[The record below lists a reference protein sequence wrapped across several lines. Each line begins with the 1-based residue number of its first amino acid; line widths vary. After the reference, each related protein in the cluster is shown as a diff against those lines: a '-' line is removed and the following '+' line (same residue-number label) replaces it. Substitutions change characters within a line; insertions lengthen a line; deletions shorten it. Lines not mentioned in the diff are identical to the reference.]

1 MLEIN
6 VIGNLRH
13 TYISIIIA
21 LIVLNKHIN
30 SEEKTPAILRV
41 TIAVIPK
48 GHKFKVDSPDFQNC
62 RQIPPITTNS
72 VNIVRSPLVGQLTH
86 IILHFVVQAPNL
98 ARMLL
103 SMYLFKKAR

>member
-62 RQIPPITTNS
+62 RLPDVGKSFPKHHYRQVLIIQIGRP
-72 VNIVRSPLVGQLTH
+72 NIFVDWLNW
-86 IILHFVVQAPNL
+86 HF
-98 ARMLL
+98 
-103 SMYLFKKAR
+103 